1 MLILSL
7 SLNLSYDITGPL
19 GKVEL
24 YRMQYNWCSYNYN
37 SLERPRKWI

>member
-24 YRMQYNWCSYNYN
+24 YRMQYN
-37 SLERPRKWI
+37 